1 MLELLRI
8 GCNQFDALFEGQTVL
23 DMMLASVSNPEDLDP
38 EIQGVIDVLVQQGAH
53 CNPKYNT
60 VFWASK
66 IKPEAFVE
74 QPTQDAQAVPDAQAA
89 PDVPDLNAMG
99 NAADAPPDHI

>member
-1 MLELLRI
+1 M
-8 GCNQFDALFEGQTVL
+8 
-23 DMMLASVSNPEDLDP
+23 
-38 EIQGVIDVLVQQGAH
+38 VQQGAH

-74 QPTQDAQAVPDAQAA
+74 QPTQDAQAAPDVQNTQPTQDAQA
-89 PDVPDLNAMG
+89 VPDLNAMG